1 MKISK
6 TIKYSNKIFFFKIKN
21 KLLLKIN
28 FKIIKMNSKF
38 MKIKK
43 IYFKRNLEYLDQLL
57 M

>member
-43 IYFKRNLEYLDQLL
+43 IYFKRN
-57 M
+57 